1 MNTQKNIITKP
12 TPLKR
17 GLSVPVKIRLQ
28 PIKKRN
34 EKIMKATTIIRLGNI
49 LTVKSEYPQS
59 SSILPEKSDSGYK
72 FHRNF

>member
-28 PIKKRN
+28 PIKKRS
-34 EKIMKATTIIRLGNI
+34 EKIIKATTIIGLGII
-49 LTVKSEYPQS
+49 LIVKSEYPQS
-59 SSILPEKSDSGYK
+59 SSILPKKIGL
-72 FHRNF
+72 RL

>member
-12 TPLKR
+12 TLLKR

-34 EKIMKATTIIRLGNI
+34 EKIMKTRTIIGLGII

-59 SSILPEKSDSGYK
+59 SSILPKKIGLK
-72 FHRNF
+72 L

>member
-34 EKIMKATTIIRLGNI
+34 EKIMKATTIIGLGNI
-49 LTVKSEYPQS
+49 LTVKSEYPIF
-59 SSILPEKSDSGYK
+59 SSIFPIKIGL
-72 FHRNF
+72 RL